1 MSRNSASLTVAIP
14 SQAFGRRERHQGLLE
29 ALACLSGCALAVAI
43 WYGLNMI
50 MTLSTLNLPA
60 MIAD

>member
-1 MSRNSASLTVAIP
+1 MSRNRPNLTVAIP

-29 ALACLSGCALAVAI
+29 TLACLSGCALAVAV